1 MRRRNCNPADP
12 MGAASWVLVWRALV
26 GGVSVKELTAGP
38 VGVDIGRAVRTG
50 SVSVVEPTVS
60 VMRSAGRLVV
70 DPRIHADEIARF
82 TSHIVRGPT
91 ASDCDI
97 WISAI
102 GADGYGR
109 YYLTRQGMGLC
120 VRPHRYALAMAAGA
134 LAAGVLGLHECDNP
148 VCVKVAADG
157 EIEHVVAGSQGDNMD
172 RMVKM
177 RRGGGRYLV
186 RRGDSRVARRERSV
200 ALREAVR
207 HGWDAAAVEAALL
220 GNQPTLW

>member
-1 MRRRNCNPADP
+1 VCVD
-12 MGAASWVLVWRALV
+12 V
-26 GGVSVKELTAGP
+26 GRTAHVAP
-38 VGVDIGRAVRTG
+38 
-50 SVSVVEPTVS
+50 VSVVEPTVS
-60 VMRSAGRLVV
+60 VVRSAGRLVV

-148 VCVKVAADG
+148 FLGGFQRVAA
-157 EIEHVVAGSQGDNMD
+157 ASRGSP
-172 RMVKM
+172 
-177 RRGGGRYLV
+177 RRR
-186 RRGDSRVARRERSV
+186 
-200 ALREAVR
+200 
-207 HGWDAAAVEAALL
+207 
-220 GNQPTLW
+220 

>member
-1 MRRRNCNPADP
+1 
-12 MGAASWVLVWRALV
+12 
-26 GGVSVKELTAGP
+26 VSVKELAAGP

-60 VMRSAGRLVV
+60 VMRSACRLVV
-70 DPRIHADEIARF
+70 DPRIHSDEIARF

>member
-1 MRRRNCNPADP
+1 MCVD
-12 MGAASWVLVWRALV
+12 V
-26 GGVSVKELTAGP
+26 GRTAHVAP
-38 VGVDIGRAVRTG
+38 
-50 SVSVVEPTVS
+50 VSVVEPTVS

-109 YYLTRQGMGLC
+109 YYLIRQGMGLC
-120 VRPHRYALAMAAGA
+120 VRPHRYALAMACGA

-207 HGWDAAAVEAALL
+207 KGWDAAAVEAALL

>member
-1 MRRRNCNPADP
+1 MRDRDGNPADP
-12 MGAASWVLVWRALV
+12 VVVASWVLVWRALV
-26 GGVSVKELTAGP
+26 GGVSVRDPAT
-38 VGVDIGRAVRTG
+38 GRVRRRRPRDRTG
-50 SVSVVEPTVS
+50 TLSVVEPTVS

-70 DPRIHADEIARF
+70 DPRLHAGEIARF
-82 TSHIVRGPT
+82 TSHVVCGPT
-91 ASDCDI
+91 ASDCNI
-97 WISAI
+97 WTGAI

-120 VRPHRYALAMAAGA
+120 VRPHRYALAMACGA

-148 VCVKVAADG
+148 VCVKIAADG

-177 RRGGGRYLV
+177 RRGGGRYVV
-186 RRGDSRVARRERSV
+186 RRGDRRGVRRDRSV

-220 GNQPTLW
+220 GDQPTLW